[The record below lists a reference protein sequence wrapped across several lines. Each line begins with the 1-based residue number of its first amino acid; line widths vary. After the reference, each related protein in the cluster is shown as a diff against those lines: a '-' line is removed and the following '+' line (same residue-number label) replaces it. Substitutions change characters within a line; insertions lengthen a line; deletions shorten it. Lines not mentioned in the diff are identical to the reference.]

1 MPTERTNVS
10 NVAQEHTTTKPAR
23 QVQQVAPI
31 VTLEN
36 TVQLVRPLAPH
47 VSLENSTAK
56 PARQVAPIVTME
68 NTAQLVRPLVTLRVS
83 KVLMPLSRTNVTN
96 VVLGN
101 TTTK

>member
-1 MPTERTNVS
+1 
-10 NVAQEHTTTKPAR
+10 
-23 QVQQVAPI
+23 
-31 VTLEN
+31 
-36 TVQLVRPLAPH
+36 
-47 VSLENSTAK
+47 
-56 PARQVAPIVTME
+56 ME